1 VPRQL
6 ASQFSPSIATGGQKA
21 TYPGLAVQSLDT
33 LTPNLSA
40 TLESLK
46 DTFQLTGYYSLPFA
60 NQAARIVDQQQILA

>member
-6 ASQFSPSIATGGQKA
+6 ASQFSQSIATGGQKA

-46 DTFQLTGYYSLPFA
+46 DTRQLSGYCRLPLTHHTT
-60 NQAARIVDQQQILA
+60 RIIGQQQI